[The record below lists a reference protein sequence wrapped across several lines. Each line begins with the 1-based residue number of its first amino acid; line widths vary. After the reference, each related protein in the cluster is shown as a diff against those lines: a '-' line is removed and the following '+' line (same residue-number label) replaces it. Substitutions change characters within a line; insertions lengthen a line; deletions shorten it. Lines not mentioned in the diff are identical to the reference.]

1 MTSSQR
7 MQNLWPSAA
16 EWQAQLH
23 EQSLKHGLR
32 HLDLLI
38 NATGLAY
45 PLESSVDSLPQA
57 PAIAHLLQ
65 GTPEHELA
73 NQGPIL
79 LRLDWDTDQHQ
90 AWLAAF
96 LSAVHRDARVLALHS
111 HWPFSALA
119 DHLRNCTQAEWNQ
132 GRTSG
137 LLRYWEPRLFL
148 ATSEMLSPLQTK
160 WFHAPAIGWQWLD
173 RDGKAAYLAGH
184 PTRVSEA
191 PQPLPTLS
199 LSNEQVALMVAW
211 TSAEIFRQERLIQP
225 HDYGLTQKETLVR
238 HLVHAQLAANR
249 ESLHDLD
256 QRDTFICE
264 WLTQHSSI
272 SPDAGVPG

>member
-7 MQNLWPSAA
+7 VQNLWPSAA

-57 PAIAHLLQ
+57 PASAHLLQ
-65 GTPEHELA
+65 ETPEHELA

-96 LSAVHRDARVLALHS
+96 LSAVHRDARVLAFHS

-119 DHLRNCTQAEWNQ
+119 DHLRHCTQAEWNQ
-132 GRTSG
+132 GAPAACCAIGSQGCFWPPARCSARYKPSGFMRLQSAGSGWIVTAKPRTS
-137 LLRYWEPRLFL
+137 
-148 ATSEMLSPLQTK
+148 
-160 WFHAPAIGWQWLD
+160 PAIQ
-173 RDGKAAYLAGH
+173 
-184 PTRVSEA
+184 RVS
-191 PQPLPTLS
+191 
-199 LSNEQVALMVAW
+199 V
-211 TSAEIFRQERLIQP
+211 
-225 HDYGLTQKETLVR
+225 KR
-238 HLVHAQLAANR
+238 HNLY
-249 ESLHDLD
+249 
-256 QRDTFICE
+256 QR
-264 WLTQHSSI
+264 
-272 SPDAGVPG
+272 